1 MSSTTPSAQVPSQNQ
16 TSPRPNT
23 VPTITIPKQ
32 HLSSNFVISCGTI
45 TLDLRH
51 RKILLL
57 KWRPFNEILLPKGRK
72 DINESRETAALR
84 ETYEETGLRVDIL
97 PTNAKTLQTVPR
109 MQSKW
114 TAGQEVTGRDATT
127 TTTTANPA
135 TETLENRGIH
145 KEPIAVQH
153 RITSTGVLKIIFW
166 YAATG
171 DSEAVPDEGT
181 QDEGED
187 FENLWVEWEGIDAA
201 LTWED
206 DRTLA
211 KYVVDVVGKMGVAGR
226 V

>member
-1 MSSTTPSAQVPSQNQ
+1 MSSTTPFTQAPSQNQ
-16 TSPRPNT
+16 ASRPLT
-23 VPTITIPKQ
+23 AVPTITIPKQ

-72 DINESRETAALR
+72 DVGEAREAAALR

-109 MQSKW
+109 VQTKW
-114 TAGQEVTGRDATT
+114 TAGQEATGRD
-127 TTTTANPA
+127 TTTTASANTGIA
-135 TETLENRGIH
+135 ENNAKLH

-211 KYVVDVVGKMGVAGR
+211 KYVVDVVGKMGVAD
-226 V
+226 VIQ